1 MEDKKTDNKKI
12 DFVVHEAD
20 MNRLERVNKRLFIEN
35 IILIIVIFLIVGG
48 LLVYS
53 MLPSESITGTQ
64 EVTDVQDSTVTNIG
78 K

>member
-1 MEDKKTDNKKI
+1 MENKKI
-12 DFVVHEAD
+12 DFVVHESD
-20 MNRLERVNKRLFIEN
+20 MTRLENANIRMYRLN

-53 MLPSESITGTQ
+53 MLPDETIKSKQ
-64 EVTDVQDSTVTNIG
+64 EANGTNISQNVG

>member
-1 MEDKKTDNKKI
+1 MENKKTENKKI
-12 DFVVHEAD
+12 DFVIHEAD
-20 MNRLERVNKRLFIEN
+20 MNRLEKANKRLFIEN

-53 MLPSESITGTQ
+53 MLPSEVITGEQ
-64 EVTDVQDSTVTNIG
+64 EVTDVNNSTVTNIG